1 MSAHHLIF
9 AEYFLLLPLSWIP
22 TFSFENSSAFIAF
35 IYLFITVCD
44 TLLRWSQID
53 FDACFH
59 HVFCKKKKKKNANIT
74 LKLSI
79 WRNCWC
85 LKMHWFRGGVAHHFR
100 ICLTSFGVKTYLW
113 VTFVH
118 SIIRRD
124 YFKDRFAFDCIN
136 ELRTWELTRKCVV
149 VLFWVGKI
157 IHRRALYTQVIFIP
171 FAGARTNGLRSIPPV
186 WAFRNKP

>member
-1 MSAHHLIF
+1 MNTNIF
-9 AEYFLLLPLSWIP
+9 IWEF
-22 TFSFENSSAFIAF
+22 FSIYC
-35 IYLFITVCD
+35 IYLFIYHSVWYLAEMEPNWLWC
-44 TLLRWSQID
+44 LLSSCILQ
-53 FDACFH
+53 
-59 HVFCKKKKKKNANIT
+59 KKKKNANIT

-79 WRNCWC
+79 WHNCWC

-124 YFKDRFAFDCIN
+124 YFKDRFAFDCVN